1 MTFFSENPAV
11 TNLCVV
17 DIKQEAMMQD
27 YRDHYIGDEAQNMRG
42 VLTLKY
48 PLEHGIV
55 MNWDDMESVCWTFC
69 FVYVVCTLDLLRP

>member
-1 MTFFSENPAV
+1 
-11 TNLCVV
+11 
-17 DIKQEAMMQD
+17 MQD

-55 MNWDDMESVCWTFC
+55 MNWDDMESVCWTF
-69 FVYVVCTLDLLRP
+69 VYAVLALDLFKIPSDEAFYVARTKSLRW

>member
-1 MTFFSENPAV
+1 MKTLQWPI
-11 TNLCVV
+11 CVV

-69 FVYVVCTLDLLRP
+69 LRSLCAGFV